1 MSEEKTIPI
10 EEVEETVTEETP
22 AEEKETEDKAE
33 CVECTEENTAS
44 EGPKEEAP
52 KEEAPKQ
59 DAKLEE
65 AEKKYQELNSK
76 YMRLAADFQNQ
87 KKRYE
92 KEKADIYMYA
102 GEDII
107 KQILDVMDNFDRAI
121 DMGGDTDP
129 KFKEGMELIFKQLMA
144 VLEKAG
150 VKEIEALGEEFD
162 PNFHNAVMM
171 EDTDEYESNKVS
183 GVIQKG
189 YMMKSKVLRPSMV
202 KVAK

>member
-10 EEVEETVTEETP
+10 EEVEETVAEETP
-22 AEEKETEDKAE
+22 AEEQETAAEAEEAAETQTAETPGEAPGEEPKNDKA
-33 CVECTEENTAS
+33 
-44 EGPKEEAP
+44 
-52 KEEAPKQ
+52 
-59 DAKLEE
+59 LEE
-65 AEKKYQELNSK
+65 AEKKYQELNGK

-87 KKRYE
+87 KKRFE
-92 KEKADIYMYA
+92 KEKSDLYMYA

-107 KQILDVMDNFDRAI
+107 KQILEVMDNFDRAI
-121 DMGGDTDP
+121 DMGGDADP
-129 KFKEGMELIFKQLMA
+129 KFKEGMELVFKQLMG

-150 VKEIEALGEEFD
+150 VKEIEALGEDFD

>member
-1 MSEEKTIPI
+1 M
-10 EEVEETVTEETP
+10 TEETP

-33 CVECTEENTAS
+33 CAECTEENTAS
-44 EGPKEEAP
+44 EEP

>member
-1 MSEEKTIPI
+1 MNEEKTIPI
-10 EEVEETVTEETP
+10 EDEEEILEQEEAQ
-22 AEEKETEDKAE
+22 AEEQERVAE
-33 CVECTEENTAS
+33 AGDAAEEAAPEENPEEKDTA
-44 EGPKEEAP
+44 
-52 KEEAPKQ
+52 
-59 DAKLEE
+59 LED
-65 AEKKYQELNSK
+65 AEKRYQELNSK

-87 KKRYE
+87 KKRFE
-92 KEKADIYMYA
+92 KEKSDLYMYA

-107 KQILDVMDNFDRAI
+107 KKILDVMDNFDRAI
-121 DMGGDTDP
+121 DMGGDADP
-129 KFKEGMELIFKQLMA
+129 KFKEGMELIFKQLMG

-150 VKEIEALGEEFD
+150 VTEIQALGEEFD

>member
-10 EEVEETVTEETP
+10 EEVEEEV
-22 AEEKETEDKAE
+22 KETEDVHAE
-33 CVECTEENTAS
+33 EQTEAEQPESPA
-44 EGPKEEAP
+44 EEPAPEEAP
-52 KEEAPKQ
+52 VEEAKVAPTD
-59 DAKLEE
+59 DAEQR
-65 AEKKYQELNSK
+65 YQELNSK
-76 YMRLAADFQNQ
+76 YLRLAADFQNQ

-107 KQILDVMDNFDRAI
+107 KKVLDVMDNFDRAL
-121 DMGGDTDP
+121 DMAGDADP
-129 KFKEGMELIFKQLMA
+129 KFKEGMELIFKQLMT

-150 VKEIEALGEEFD
+150 VTEIPALGEEFD
-162 PNFHNAVMM
+162 PNFHSAVMM

>member
-33 CVECTEENTAS
+33 CAECTEENTAS
-44 EGPKEEAP
+44 EEP

-121 DMGGDTDP
+121 DMGGDTDS

-171 EDTDEYESNKVS
+171 EDTDEYGSNKVS

>member
-10 EEVEETVTEETP
+10 EDMEETMTPEENP
-22 AEEKETEDKAE
+22 AEEQDMAEQTEGPAETE
-33 CVECTEENTAS
+33 VP
-44 EGPKEEAP
+44 EGTVKEEAP
-52 KEEAPKQ
+52 Q
-59 DAKLEE
+59 DD
-65 AEKKYQELNSK
+65 AEKRYQELNTR

-107 KQILDVMDNFDRAI
+107 KKILDVMDNFDRAL

-129 KFKEGMELIFKQLMA
+129 KFKEGMELIFKQLMT

-150 VKEIEALGEEFD
+150 VTEIPALGEEFD

-183 GVIQKG
+183 GVVQKG